1 MKKNSMKGRER
12 SIVQYE
18 KLEECIR
25 MKAQEFIQEVFEE
38 EVNEFLGRGKSE
50 RIKLGIDIAKGYR
63 NGYGK
68 PRRLA
73 LMNGT
78 VKIRRPRVR
87 NTEERFE
94 SMVLPYF
101 KRRTKELGELLP
113 ELYLHG
119 LSKGDF
125 ELALRGLLGK
135 GAPLSASSIQR
146 LKAKWQL
153 EYEEW
158 QSRDLSDLEVVYWW
172 VDATDKGSGLDK
184 RQSR

>member
-1 MKKNSMKGRER
+1 MGKDSTKGKKR
-12 SIVQYE
+12 SIVQYDM
-18 KLEECIR
+18 LEESIR

-38 EVNEFLGRGKSE
+38 EVNEFLGRDKSE
-50 RIKLGIDIAKGYR
+50 RIKPGIDIAQGYR

-78 VKIRRPRVR
+78 VTIRRPRVR

-113 ELYLHG
+113 EPSSVYFLPTYHIVLLTSSS
-119 LSKGDF
+119 LSYYPF
-125 ELALRGLLGK
+125 PWWCLLPFVNF
-135 GAPLSASSIQR
+135 AVNI
-146 LKAKWQL
+146 
-153 EYEEW
+153 
-158 QSRDLSDLEVVYWW
+158 
-172 VDATDKGSGLDK
+172 
-184 RQSR
+184 